1 MAKDSR
7 RSEKEARY
15 CSRRL
20 VRAQHVEKVE
30 EYIKAD
36 RPGRREREKER
47 ERGDRRW
54 GLEEEEDA
62 RREEGRGSRWQD
74 RVYASGLRRGAA
86 SQRDFLPIP
95 SRRGPLGLT
104 RAEI

>member
-36 RPGRREREKER
+36 RPGRRERE
-47 ERGDRRW
+47 RGQAVGIGGRGRC
-54 GLEEEEDA
+54 
-62 RREEGRGSRWQD
+62 EEGGRKREQVA
-74 RVYASGLRRGAA
+74 R
-86 SQRDFLPIP
+86 
-95 SRRGPLGLT
+95 
-104 RAEI
+104 

>member
-36 RPGRREREKER
+36 RPGRRER

>member
-36 RPGRREREKER
+36 RPGRRERER
-47 ERGDRRW
+47 EGTGGGDWRKRKMRGGRK
-54 GLEEEEDA
+54 
-62 RREEGRGSRWQD
+62 EEGAGGKIGYTPVD
-74 RVYASGLRRGAA
+74 
-86 SQRDFLPIP
+86 
-95 SRRGPLGLT
+95 
-104 RAEI
+104 